1 MTNLIEKAAKN
12 VSDILRE
19 ALQVHPT
26 EQVVVIYDQ
35 QAPLTRILTDA
46 YRHALP
52 TGQFID
58 FDTVTADEILTTIKS
73 LKPKDAVILV
83 QSANFR
89 LNEFR
94 IRIELFQRELK
105 TIEHIHLARMSEEQF
120 ETYIDSLAYD
130 PTYYRPLGHALK
142 TILDQSQQ
150 TVVECDGT
158 KLIFEGPMEDAKMN
172 IGDYTGMKNVGG
184 TFPIGEVFS
193 EAKNLKTVNGEVKIF
208 SYAGEDH
215 MIRIVPPFT
224 AIIEDGILRAPDA
237 PEEFQRILELIR
249 ADEPVYV
256 REFGLSLNPAMS
268 KYRIVNDI
276 TAFERQLG
284 LHLSLGAK
292 HAMYPKPGLKR
303 KDGRYHVDVFVDVT
317 RILVNDK
324 PMYENGAFVLE

>member
-1 MTNLIEKAAKN
+1 MTNLIKKAAKN
-12 VSDILRE
+12 VSDILRD
-19 ALQVHPT
+19 ALQVKNT
-26 EQVVVIYDQ
+26 EHVVVIFDQ

-46 YRHALP
+46 YRNALP
-52 TGQFID
+52 TGRFID
-58 FDTVTADEILTTIKS
+58 FDTVNAEDILAMIKG
-73 LKPKDAVILV
+73 LQPKDAVILV
-83 QSANFR
+83 QSSNFR
-89 LNEFR
+89 LNKFR

-105 TIEHIHLARMSEEQF
+105 TIEHIHLARMSEDQF

-130 PTYYRPLGHALK
+130 PTYYRPLGHSLK
-142 TILDQSQQ
+142 AILDQAQK
-150 TVVECDGT
+150 TTVECDGT
-158 KLIFEGPMEDAKMN
+158 KLTFDGPMENAKMN
-172 IGDYTGMKNVGG
+172 IGDYAGMKNVGG
-184 TFPIGEVFS
+184 TFPIGEVFT

-224 AIIEDGILRAPDA
+224 AIVEEGILRAPDA
-237 PEEFQRILELIR
+237 PEEFQRILDLIR

-268 KYRIVNDI
+268 KHRIVNDI

-303 KDGRYHVDVFVDVT
+303 KEGRYHVDVFVDVT

-324 PMYENGAFVLE
+324 PMYADGAFIV